1 MTDTPSDLIGRLRAL
16 LDRALELAP
25 AERAVWLAELR
36 RATPADARELECLLA
51 AESALDAAGFLD
63 TGAGP
68 LAGQTGPG
76 APRPDTALA
85 GWQLGGW
92 TLARPLGQ
100 GGMGTVWLARRSDG
114 RFEGSAAV
122 KLLNL
127 ALLDRVGAARFQRE
141 GTVLARLNHPNI
153 ARLLDA
159 GVTPGG
165 QPYLVLEYVEGE
177 RLDRWCDGR
186 RLGPEAR
193 LQLFLDIL
201 QAVAH
206 AHANLIVHRDL
217 KPSNILVTPAGTV
230 KLLDFGI
237 AKLLEGDGGEG
248 TSTTL
253 TDAAG
258 RALTPEYAAPEQV
271 TGGAITVATDV
282 YSLGVL
288 LYLLL
293 AGRHPTGQGSRSAA
307 EHLRHVVETDPPRL
321 STAAGNADALA
332 SSVPRLRRLYAGD
345 LDNILAKA
353 LKKRP
358 EERYTSIGAFAD
370 DLQRYLRHQP
380 VSARRDSFGYRAAKF
395 VRRNRLPLGLAA
407 AAALALS
414 TAAVRER
421 QLRGR
426 AEAEARKA
434 VAVREYLVSVF
445 GAADPYAAPGDSAG
459 GITARSLLDRG
470 VERIDTALADQPE
483 VRTELRGALGRVY
496 RNLGVY
502 DRAAD
507 QLARTLRERRALH
520 GGSDSSVAEAMDQLG
535 LVKVQQ
541 GDLAAGDSLLT
552 GALDLRRRLLGT
564 DRDATAESL
573 EHLAELRLK
582 RDDFAGAE
590 PLLREALGIQSRLHG
605 DSSLAVATAKL
616 ALADLL
622 RVKGA
627 SADAMGLYR
636 EAVAIRERRLGE
648 NHPLTAEAVGSM
660 GSAVEALGQHAE
672 AERLFRRMIASQR
685 RAFGD
690 WHPVLASSLNAL
702 GQMIYKAGD
711 RAEEADSLLH
721 EALAINRRALG
732 ENHPAVADNIGNLAI
747 IARDRG
753 DLAEAERLLR
763 QGLAIDR
770 AIYGREHVTVA
781 FDLNELAAVFRA
793 RGQPDSAIPLL
804 RDALAQSRHLVGD
817 SHRNTLAVGT
827 HLARALRESGRLAE
841 AEPLFRQ
848 ALEHFEAGN
857 ADTRVLRL
865 QAQTGLGR
873 TLTGRRRPAE
883 ALPLLEEAVG
893 DSRTHLG
900 ADHVRTADAE
910 LALGECLLAL
920 RRYARA
926 EAPLRHAAAVFD
938 GERRRTP
945 IPAREAHVLLARLY
959 RAWEKPAPT

>member
-1 MTDTPSDLIGRLRAL
+1 VSIGRLRVL
-16 LDRALELAP
+16 LDHALELAP
-25 AERAVWLAELR
+25 GERTAWLAELR
-36 RATPADARELECLLA
+36 RAEPADARELEQLLA
-51 AESALDAAGFLD
+51 AEQALDAAGFLD
-63 TGAGP
+63 SVAGP
-68 LAGQTGPG
+68 LDQDAAEDAPSVSPG
-76 APRPDTALA
+76 LA

-92 TLARPLGQ
+92 TLERPLGQ

-114 RFEGSAAV
+114 RFEGTAAV

-127 ALLDRVGAARFQRE
+127 ALLDQVGAARFQRE

-159 GVTPGG
+159 GVTAGG
-165 QPYLVLEYVEGE
+165 QPYLVLEYIEGE
-177 RLDRWCDGR
+177 RLDRWCDDR

-193 LQLFLDIL
+193 LQLFLGIL
-201 QAVAH
+201 HAVAH

-237 AKLLEGDGGEG
+237 AKLLEAESGEG
-248 TSTTL
+248 ASTTL
-253 TDAAG
+253 TEAAG

-271 TGGAITVATDV
+271 TGGTITAATDV

-293 AGRHPTGQGSRSAA
+293 AGRHPTGPGSRSSAD
-307 EHLRHVVETDPPRL
+307 HLRHIVETDPPRL
-321 STAAGNADALA
+321 STAAASADALG
-332 SSVPRLRRLYAGD
+332 STVPRLRRLYAGD

-358 EERYTSIGAFAD
+358 EERYASIGAFAD

-395 VRRNRLPLGLAA
+395 VRRNRVPLALGM
-407 AAALALS
+407 AAALALGA
-414 TAAVRER
+414 AAVRER

-434 VAVREYLVSVF
+434 VAVRGYLVSVF

-483 VRTELRGALGRVY
+483 IRTELRGALGRVY

-502 DRAAD
+502 DKAAD
-507 QLARTLRERRALH
+507 QLERTLRERRALH
-520 GGSDSSVAEAMDQLG
+520 GGSDPSVAEAMDQLG
-535 LVKVQQ
+535 LVRVRQ
-541 GDLAAGDSLLT
+541 GNLAAADSLLT

-564 DRDATAESL
+564 DQDATAESL
-573 EHLAELRLK
+573 EHLADLRFK
-582 RDDFAGAE
+582 RNDFAGAE
-590 PLLREALGIQSRLHG
+590 PLMREALAIQSRLHG
-605 DSSLAVATAKL
+605 DSSLSVATSKL
-616 ALADLL
+616 ALAELL
-622 RVKGA
+622 RTKGS
-627 SADAMGLYR
+627 SADAMALHR

-660 GSAVEALGQHAE
+660 ASAVEALGQHEE
-672 AERLFRRMIASQR
+672 AERLTRRMIAAQR

-690 WHPVLASSLNAL
+690 AHPVLASSLNAL

-711 RAEEADSLLH
+711 RAEEAESLLR

-770 AIYGREHVTVA
+770 AVYGPEHVTVG

-804 RDALAQSRHLVGD
+804 RDALALSRRVVGD
-817 SHRNTLAVGT
+817 SHRNTLAVTT
-827 HLARALRESGRLAE
+827 HLGRALRESGRLAE

-848 ALEHFEAGN
+848 ALERFEPGN

-865 QAQTGLGR
+865 SAETGLGR
-873 TLTGRRRPAE
+873 TLTGRGRAAE
-883 ALPLLEEAVG
+883 ALPLLEGTVR
-893 DSRTHLG
+893 DSRTHMG
-900 ADHVRTADAE
+900 AEHWRTADAE
-910 LALGECLLAL
+910 LALGECLVAL
-920 RRYARA
+920 KRYARA
-926 EAPLRHAAAVFD
+926 EAPLRHAAAVL
-938 GERRRTP
+938 GVERQKQP
-945 IPAREAHVLLARLY
+945 IPAREADAMLARLY
-959 RAWEKPAPT
+959 RVWGKRGRS

>member
-1 MTDTPSDLIGRLRAL
+1 VSIGRLRVL
-16 LDRALELAP
+16 LDHALELAP
-25 AERAVWLAELR
+25 GERAGWLAELR
-36 RATPADARELECLLA
+36 RTEPAEARELEDLLA
-51 AESALDAAGFLD
+51 AEQGLDAAGFLE
-63 TGAGP
+63 
-68 LAGQTGPG
+68 
-76 APRPDTALA
+76 APRPSPGLA
-85 GWQLGGW
+85 GSQLGGW
-92 TLARPLGQ
+92 TLERPLGQ

-114 RFEGSAAV
+114 RFEGTAAV

-127 ALLDRVGAARFQRE
+127 ALLDQVGAARFQRE

-177 RLDRWCDGR
+177 RLDRWCDDH

-193 LQLFLDIL
+193 LRLFLGIL
-201 QAVAH
+201 EAVAH

-217 KPSNILVTPAGTV
+217 KPSNILVTPDGTV

-237 AKLLEGDGGEG
+237 AKLLEAESGEG
-248 TSTTL
+248 ASTTL
-253 TDAAG
+253 TEAAG

-271 TGGAITVATDV
+271 TGGTITVATDV

-293 AGRHPTGQGSRSAA
+293 AGRHPTGHGSRSAA

-321 STAAGNADALA
+321 SDAAANADALA
-332 SSVPRLRRLYAGD
+332 LTVPRLRRLYAGD

-358 EERYTSIGAFAD
+358 EERYASIGGFAD

-380 VSARRDSFGYRAAKF
+380 VSARRDSFGYRAVKF
-395 VRRNRLPLGLAA
+395 VRRNRLPLALGV
-407 AAALALS
+407 AAALALGA
-414 TAAVRER
+414 AAVRER

-426 AEAEARKA
+426 AEAETRKA

-470 VERIDTALADQPE
+470 VDRIDTALAGEPE
-483 VRTELRGALGRVY
+483 IRTELRGALGRIY
-496 RNLGVY
+496 GNLGVY
-502 DRAAD
+502 DKAAD
-507 QLARTLRERRALH
+507 QLERTLRERRALH
-520 GGSDSSVAEAMDQLG
+520 GGSDPGVAEAMDQLG
-535 LVKVQQ
+535 LVRVRQ
-541 GDLAAGDSLLT
+541 GELAAADSLLT
-552 GALDLRRRLLGT
+552 GALDLRRRLFGT
-564 DRDATAESL
+564 DQEATAESL
-573 EHLAELRLK
+573 EHLADLRFK
-582 RDDFAGAE
+582 RNDFAGAE
-590 PLLREALGIQSRLHG
+590 PLLREALAIQSRLNG

-616 ALADLL
+616 ALAEVLQ
-622 RVKGA
+622 VKGA
-627 SADAMGLYR
+627 SADAMALHR

-648 NHPLTAEAVGSM
+648 NHPLTAEAIGSLA
-660 GSAVEALGQHAE
+660 SAVEALGQHDE
-672 AERLFRRMIASQR
+672 AERLFRRMIAAQR
-685 RAFGD
+685 RAFGNE
-690 WHPVLASSLNAL
+690 HPVLASSLNAL

-711 RAEEADSLLH
+711 RADEAEALLK

-804 RDALAQSRHLVGD
+804 RDALGQSRRLVGET
-817 SHRNTLAVGT
+817 HRNTLAVTT
-827 HLARALRESGRLAE
+827 HLAKALRESGRLAE
-841 AEPLFRQ
+841 AELLFRD
-848 ALEHFEAGN
+848 AFEHFESDN

-865 QAQTGLGR
+865 TAQTGLGR
-873 TLTGRRRPAE
+873 TLTGRGRASE
-883 ALPLLEEAVG
+883 ALPLLEEAVR

-900 ADHVRTADAE
+900 VEHWRTADAE
-910 LALGECLLAL
+910 LALGECLVAL
-920 RRYARA
+920 RRYASA
-926 EAPLRHAAAVFD
+926 EAPLKHAAAVFSL
-938 GERRRTP
+938 ERRKQP
-945 IPAREAHVLLARLY
+945 IAAREADAMVGRLY
-959 RAWEKPAPT
+959 RAWGKRVRS